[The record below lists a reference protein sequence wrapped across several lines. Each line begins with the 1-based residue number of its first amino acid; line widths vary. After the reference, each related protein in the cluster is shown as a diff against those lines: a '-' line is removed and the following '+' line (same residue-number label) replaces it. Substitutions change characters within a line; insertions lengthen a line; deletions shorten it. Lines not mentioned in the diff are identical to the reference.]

1 METRIK
7 YVKKNNAWYYDVQ
20 VKKWI
25 FWKTLKLCN
34 TWLAVDEFFNELK
47 KVEEYNNKIKS
58 LNKIV
63 YDGYA
68 VRNVY
73 RGGTPAYSINFFN
86 SSVHK
91 RKHNNEVSEIT
102 WVDFNDNIIPT
113 IEITEKTLFGK
124 ECLEPM
130 KLRITIEQIDE

>member
-7 YVKKNNAWYYDVQ
+7 YIKKNNGWYYAVQ

-34 TWLAVDEFFNELK
+34 TWLAVEEFFNELE

-58 LNKIV
+58 LDKIV
-63 YDGYA
+63 YDGWA

-73 RGGTPAYSINFFN
+73 KGTGTGYSINFFD
-86 SSVHK
+86 SYPSRHK
-91 RKHNNEVSEIT
+91 RDDKSEMI
-102 WVDFNDNIIPT
+102 WANINGSTVPK
-113 IEITEKTLFGK
+113 IEIKMPDLFGK

-130 KLRITIEQIDE
+130 KLRITIEQIEE